1 MYIYMSFPGGSDGKR
16 VSLQCRRPRFDPW
29 VKKIPWQRKWQPT
42 LVFLPGKF
50 HGWRNL
56 VGYSLWGHKES
67 DTTEQLRFH
76 FSLSCTGEGNVDTQ
90 TPWAVWYGW
99 AAEEPS
105 QAGSAVV
112 LGWCLGQEGAS
123 IHAQNSDSLGA
134 ASPDEERL
142 RHPAQQ
148 DQGTTQVSLA
158 SGKISR
164 RN

>member
-1 MYIYMSFPGGSDGKR
+1 M
-16 VSLQCRRPRFDPW
+16 
-29 VKKIPWQRKWQPT
+29 
-42 LVFLPGKF
+42 
-50 HGWRNL
+50 
-56 VGYSLWGHKES
+56 
-67 DTTEQLRFH
+67 
-76 FSLSCTGEGNVDTQ
+76 DTQ
-90 TPWAVWYGW
+90 TPGQCGV
-99 AAEEPS
+99 AEWQRSHPKLA
-105 QAGSAVV
+105 QVV